1 MASIDVKHIP
11 YSNTPGVV
19 TALISG
25 QVDYGVELAHAVRGQ
40 VEAGQ
45 LKLLA
50 VGAPSRWPT
59 IPNTPTVAESG
70 VPGYSVIGWYGWLY
84 PAGTPL
90 EIVDKTNAALK
101 VVLGRPDIREQLA
114 KVGAVVHVSTP
125 AEFAKHIDD
134 ETAKWKSVRERA
146 GIEQR

>member
-1 MASIDVKHIP
+1 
-11 YSNTPGVV
+11 
-19 TALISG
+19 
-25 QVDYGVELAHAVRGQ
+25 
-40 VEAGQ
+40 
-45 LKLLA
+45 
-50 VGAPSRWPT
+50 
-59 IPNTPTVAESG
+59 
-70 VPGYSVIGWYGWLY
+70 VIGWYGWLY

-101 VVLGRPDIREQLA
+101 VVLGRPEIREQLA